1 MPGQVDVQVDVLVV
15 GLGPAGGAA
24 ALAAAQG
31 GMKVAVVERKK
42 EIGLPVQ
49 CAEWVPLAI
58 AGLLPGLVQE
68 KGVSIQA
75 VEAMLTHLPSGET
88 SRIRAPGMMIDRAV
102 FDQSIAARAER
113 AGAALHLDCRLDELD
128 ASRHLAGVESPQG
141 KMRFSY
147 RALIAADGPGSTV
160 AGLMGLPKLAVIHAR
175 QYTVPLLMAEKDA
188 SVWLSPDFPGGYA
201 WLFPKGRQ
209 ASLGLGLDKRFAANL
224 KTPLDRLHRQLAS
237 EGRVG
242 GKVMRRTG
250 GLIPVSGLRPALR
263 AGDVLFAGDAGGFT
277 HPVTGAGI
285 QAAVVSGLRAGEAVA
300 VWLNGGGHALD
311 YYEEEMR
318 DHFEQALNRGVRQ
331 RIWLG
336 RGALKKGW
344 VAFPEYIES

>member
-1 MPGQVDVQVDVLVV
+1 MLHKVDVLVV

-31 GMKVAVVERKK
+31 GMKAAVVERKK
-42 EIGLPVQ
+42 EVGLPVQ
-49 CAEWVPLAI
+49 CAEWTPLAL
-58 AGLLPGLVQE
+58 AGLLPGLMQE
-68 KGVSIQA
+68 KGVAIQA
-75 VEAMLTHLPSGET
+75 SNAMLTHLPSGET
-88 SRIRAPGMMIDRAV
+88 SRMRAPGVMINRAV
-102 FDQSIAARAER
+102 FDQAIAARAAH

-128 ASRHLAGVESPQG
+128 VSRRLAGVESPQG

-147 RALIAADGPGSTV
+147 RVLIAADGPDSTV
-160 AGLMGLPKLAVIHAR
+160 ARLMGLPKLATIHAR
-175 QYTVPLLMAEKDA
+175 QYTVPLLRAEKDT

-209 ASLGLGLDKRFAANL
+209 ANLGLGLDKGLDKRFAANL
-224 KTPLDRLHRQLAS
+224 KMPLDRLHRQLAS

-242 GKVMRRTG
+242 DKVIRRTG
-250 GLIPVSGLRPALR
+250 GLIPVSGLRPALL

-300 VWLNGGGHALD
+300 AWLNGGEHALD
-311 YYEEEMR
+311 FYEEDMR
-318 DHFEQALNRGVRQ
+318 DHFELALSRGARQ
-331 RIWLG
+331 RAWLG

-344 VAFPEYIES
+344 VAFPEYRES